1 MKPGQYVAQ
10 AQIVSIVDDDPSV
23 RAAMEDLVAALGFL
37 AHGFECAE
45 DFLNSPDVSEAACV
59 ISDVQMAG
67 MKGYEL
73 QQELLAQGY
82 RKPMIFVTAFP
93 DMGIRQRIEAAGAF
107 AFLEKPFDGT
117 RLVDCLLSALGQD
130 SPQ

>member
-1 MKPGQYVAQ
+1 MKPGSYVP
-10 AQIVSIVDDDPSV
+10 QIVSIVDDDPSV
-23 RAAMEDLVAALGFL
+23 RAAMEDLVAALGFS

-45 DFLNSPDVSEAACV
+45 DFLSSSDVSEAACV

-93 DMGIRQRIEAAGAF
+93 DGTIRRRIEAAGAF
-107 AFLEKPFDGT
+107 AFLEKPFDGD
-117 RLVDCLLSALGQD
+117 RLVSCLLQALGQG